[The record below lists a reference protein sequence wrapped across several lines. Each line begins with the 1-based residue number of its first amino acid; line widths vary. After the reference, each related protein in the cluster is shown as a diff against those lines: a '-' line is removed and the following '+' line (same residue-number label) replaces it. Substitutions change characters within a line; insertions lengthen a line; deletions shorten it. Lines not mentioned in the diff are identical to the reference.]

1 MIRKVTPQEAA
12 AAIGA
17 GDAILL
23 DVREPAEFAAGH
35 IAEAMSV
42 PLSQLPRVL
51 ARLPAAKGIIFQC
64 ERGARGES
72 ACAVA
77 AASGRTDVANLAGGL
92 AAWRQAGLPVIGAA
106 SAGVSIF
113 RQVQMIVGAA
123 VALLVAL
130 GFAGWTPGFAIAGL
144 MGAMLAVA
152 GVTGWCGLAMLLARM
167 PWNRPAAA
175 S

>member
-17 GDAILL
+17 GDAILF

-51 ARLPAAKGIIFQC
+51 ARLPAKRGIIFQC
-64 ERGARGES
+64 ERGARGER

-77 AASGRTDVANLAGGL
+77 VASGRTDVANLAGGL

-144 MGAMLAVA
+144 MGTMLAVA